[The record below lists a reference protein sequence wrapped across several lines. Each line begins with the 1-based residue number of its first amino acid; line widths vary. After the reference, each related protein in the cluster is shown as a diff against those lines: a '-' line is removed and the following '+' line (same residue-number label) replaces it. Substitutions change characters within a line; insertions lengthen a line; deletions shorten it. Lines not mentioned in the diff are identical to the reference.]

1 MLTLRS
7 FRYLQGGA
15 RCFAQAF
22 WCYSRADHQNALPTR
37 CSLFRTR
44 PWSLTRILRED
55 SHGIERQFKGLPP
68 RCSGRHE
75 NHVQELLRRRQLAQ
89 TAAHLRSALG
99 NMDSSSPRAQFIE
112 LLYIRYLYVLE
123 HQVHSEYEKIR
134 AITIQY
140 RNTCIKAFGAS
151 VVITVKALIELANVC
166 MRSEKHIHEAIS
178 YYEEV

>member
-1 MLTLRS
+1 MLVASRKHLGVTHMLTIKMLYRLGALCS
-7 FRYLQGGA
+7 EHGHGHSHEYYEEIITVLNGNSKVCHHDALDAMKIMCKSYFEEGSWHKLQHTCEVLWETWIHHHHE
-15 RCFAQAF
+15 RK
-22 WCYSRADHQNALPTR
+22 
-37 CSLFRTR
+37 
-44 PWSLTRILRED
+44 
-55 SHGIERQFKGLPP
+55 IE
-68 RCSGRHE
+68 
-75 NHVQELLRRRQLAQ
+75 
-89 TAAHLRSALG
+89 
-99 NMDSSSPRAQFIE
+99 AQFIE

-178 YYEEV
+178 YYEDV